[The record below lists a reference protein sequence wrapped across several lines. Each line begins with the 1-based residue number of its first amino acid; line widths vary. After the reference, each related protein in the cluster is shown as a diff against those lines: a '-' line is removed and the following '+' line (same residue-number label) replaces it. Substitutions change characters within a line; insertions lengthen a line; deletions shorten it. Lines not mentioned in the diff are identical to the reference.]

1 MPVNRLKPFTA
12 ALAGVSL
19 LATGMAPV
27 ASHAESLQ
35 DVFTQQE
42 LDILFGEGAQIP
54 KYIGPHRLVMSLE
67 EAQQIEGEAF
77 PVVPVI
83 IIGIGAGFGALGAH
97 SAGRNPIGGAL
108 IGGMGGAGGVLFR
121 SGALALGMSNGGVRI
136 ATATGSGLFGAQGA
150 ALTSLGGGTCL
161 TCHQEK

>member
-12 ALAGVSL
+12 ALAGISL

-67 EAQQIEGEAF
+67 EARQIEGEAA
-77 PVVPVI
+77 PIVPLI
-83 IIGIGAGFGALGAH
+83 LIGFGFGAAEAAWRGENVL
-97 SAGRNPIGGAL
+97 IGGAQMGATVGGGIL
-108 IGGMGGAGGVLFR
+108 GGMGARALGAGLRGQ
-121 SGALALGMSNGGVRI
+121 GI
-136 ATATGSGLFGAQGA
+136 AA
-150 ALTSLGGGTCL
+150 AVGGGAVGFQMTAINQAQAADCPM
-161 TCHQEK
+161 CHQAK